1 MILSAALPTAPDHAP
16 AAPSPA
22 GTPEI
27 GAGFAVL
34 LGAMLKTGTADHA
47 AIPGPDEST
56 CIGTAPIGQQM
67 PGTSDGTPLSNDVP
81 PALIPIDTETP
92 EFSVAGA
99 IITPLPVA
107 VLIPVSQ
114 IAPSVENTSATQDT
128 APQPAV
134 TVRPVPVQLAEGSPA
149 DPRARLQPQQQ
160 QHQQQPQPQPPRGEQ
175 TLATPAVTV
184 PRLVPATGGET
195 AAAVS
200 PARTRIIPASLEG
213 DVAPAPATPQL
224 TFAVPE
230 TSASVTGASAP
241 SSAPAAP
248 NLARPQAPHD
258 FATLVD
264 RLVEARDTARATQS
278 PQAVSAS
285 LAHAQFG
292 DITMRFEHGSGT
304 ALSVALSN
312 PDPEFTRAVQAATPT
327 AQASDSGTAPGRH
340 DASGQTTGGSAG
352 QSSQSQ
358 NQRGAGSPP
367 RGAAHPHAP
376 DEQPGRSGIFA

>member
-1 MILSAALPTAPDHAP
+1 MILPAALPTAPTHAP

-22 GTPEI
+22 GIPEI

-34 LGAMLKTGTADHA
+34 LGAVLETATVDPV
-47 AIPGPDEST
+47 AIPGTDESA
-56 CIGTAPIGQQM
+56 CIGTAPIGQPM
-67 PGTSDGTPLSNDVP
+67 PGTSDGTALSNDVP
-81 PALIPIDTETP
+81 PAPTPIDTETP
-92 EFSVAGA
+92 EFGVVGA

-114 IAPSVENTSATQDT
+114 IAPSAENTSATQDT
-128 APQPAV
+128 AAQPAV
-134 TVRPVPVQLAEGSPA
+134 TLRPVPVQQAEGRPA
-149 DPRARLQPQQQ
+149 APRARFQQ
-160 QHQQQPQPQPPRGEQ
+160 QHPQPPRAEQ
-175 TLATPAVTV
+175 TLATPAVAV
-184 PRLVPATGGET
+184 PRLVPANAGET
-195 AAAVS
+195 ATAVS
-200 PARTRIIPASLEG
+200 SARTRIIPASLEG
-213 DVAPAPATPQL
+213 DVAPAPAPQL

-230 TSASVTGASAP
+230 TSASVTGTSAP

-248 NLARPQAPHD
+248 NLTRPQAPHD

-327 AQASDSGTAPGRH
+327 AQASDSGTASGRH
-340 DASGQTTGGSAG
+340 DAFGQTTGGSAG